1 MDVLHVSPLA
11 SCHSTT
17 SVTLICC
24 PLTCATIRQAL
35 LSSVALVYATVRQ
48 ALLASIALT
57 CADAVLGVQ
66 AEGAVGLSDA
76 HICAASD
83 LLQQM
88 LMDKDNDVRRIAV
101 QSLLPALLSTMRSRP
116 ALAPDFAARLIQHV
130 FAMDQSGHAG
140 AFYRLLQVHLI
151 CAPFR
156 STVQVNCNR
165 STVQVNLVCAP
176 FGSGHLGAAL

>member
-1 MDVLHVSPLA
+1 MLRYDVA
-11 SCHSTT
+11 F
-17 SVTLICC
+17 ICC
-24 PLTCATIRQAL
+24 SHLLLSPVLQYDKGCSHLLLSSMLQYDKRCSHPLLSTVALTCAIVRHAYNSHLFLSAVLRYDKRCSHLL
-35 LSSVALVYATVRQ
+35 LSSVAL
-48 ALLASIALT
+48 I
-57 CADAVLGVQ
+57 CADAVLEVQ

-88 LMDKDNDVRRIAV
+88 LMEKDNNVRRIAV

-140 AFYRLLQVHLI
+140 AFH
-151 CAPFR
+151 
-156 STVQVNCNR
+156 
-165 STVQVNLVCAP
+165 
-176 FGSGHLGAAL
+176 